1 MNYSTLMKTLALA
14 SLLLLTACAQSPQ
27 AIRVAPN
34 FSAPITQDGR
44 NSPVHVRVSDNRQ
57 NKVLGSR
64 GGTYRNTSVITIA
77 NNLSLAVEAPLAK
90 HMAAMGYDTD
100 SLSADTVDLHVIFD
114 SLVYNHPIEHEV
126 GHDMDMLAT
135 VIVEARRGNE
145 HYEGRYRVKR
155 KQKFFNAPNESRNAE
170 LVNDLVVEVLSS
182 MFEDPKLVAFLRG
195 N

>member
-1 MNYSTLMKTLALA
+1 MNNSTLMITLALA

-27 AIRVAPN
+27 AIRVVPN
-34 FSAPITQDGR
+34 FSAPIAQDGR
-44 NSPVHVRVSDNRQ
+44 NSPVNVRVSDNRQ

-64 GGTYRNTSVITIA
+64 GGTYRDTSVITIA
-77 NNLSLAVEAPLAK
+77 NNLSLAVEKPLAK

-100 SLSADTVDLHVIFD
+100 SLSVDTLDLHVIFD
-114 SLVYNHPIEHEV
+114 SLVYNHPIEKEV
-126 GHDMDMLAT
+126 GHDMEMLAS
-135 VIVEARRGNE
+135 VNVEARRGNE

-170 LVNDLVVEVLSS
+170 LVNELVVEVLSS

>member
-1 MNYSTLMKTLALA
+1 MITLALA

-27 AIRVAPN
+27 AIRVVPN
-34 FSAPITQDGR
+34 FSAPIAQDGR
-44 NSPVHVRVSDNRQ
+44 NSPVNVRVSDNRQ

-64 GGTYRNTSVITIA
+64 GGTYRDTSVITIA
-77 NNLSLAVEAPLAK
+77 NNLSLAVEKPLAK

-100 SLSADTVDLHVIFD
+100 SLSVDTLDLHVIFD
-114 SLVYNHPIEHEV
+114 SLVYNHPIEKEV
-126 GHDMDMLAT
+126 GHDMEMLAS
-135 VIVEARRGNE
+135 VNVEARRGNE

-170 LVNDLVVEVLSS
+170 LVNELVVEVLSS

>member
-1 MNYSTLMKTLALA
+1 MNYSTLMKTLTLA

-34 FSAPITQDGR
+34 FSAPIAQDGR
-44 NSPVHVRVSDNRQ
+44 NSPVGVRVSDNRQ

-77 NNLSLAVEAPLAK
+77 NNLSLAVETPLAK

-114 SLVYNHPIEHEV
+114 SLVYNHPIENEV

-135 VIVEARRGNE
+135 VNVEARRGNE
-145 HYEGRYRVKR
+145 HFEGRYRVKR